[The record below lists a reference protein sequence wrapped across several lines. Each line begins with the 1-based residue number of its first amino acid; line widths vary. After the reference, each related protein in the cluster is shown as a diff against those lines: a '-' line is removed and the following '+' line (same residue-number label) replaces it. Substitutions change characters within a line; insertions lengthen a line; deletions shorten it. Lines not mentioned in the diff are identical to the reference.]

1 MLNRRDS
8 DVVIP
13 YGPSTAN
20 EYKRRLAQERSAGGV
35 HSSSLSAIIKNK
47 SKLVAWVV
55 SRCGVGSK
63 RDDYVNELK
72 KYITVDIYGKC
83 SSLKCDNKSGDI
95 ENLNPPTGCSKL
107 F

>member
-1 MLNRRDS
+1 MNRRDS

-20 EYKRRLAQERSAGGV
+20 EYKRRLDQETNAGGV
-35 HSSSLSAIIKNK
+35 NLSSLSAIIKNK

-55 SRCGVGSK
+55 SRCGAGSG

-72 KYITVDIYGKC
+72 NYITVDVYGQC
-83 SSLKCDNKSGDI
+83 SPLKCDNRSGDI
-95 ENLNPPTGCSKL
+95 DNLNPPLGCCKL
-107 F
+107 